1 MAKTHDRTIHGWI
14 AQDPEIREMAEQLAN
29 DPSFQAMAGQ
39 LQKQQQSGQE
49 GAMPNIDPEAY
60 TSAMQNLMNNP
71 QFMQVAE
78 KLGSEMMQDPAM
90 AGLFQ
95 GMGDDT
101 MKQQMEKQMEV
112 LKSDPEI
119 APILREIE
127 EGGMPAMMKY
137 WNDPEMLQ
145 KLGKAMG
152 GGFPQGFQGMAGAMG
167 GGTRTENQETQ
178 EGQGEEE
185 EEEEEEEEDN
195 IISAA
200 SAGDLDAV
208 QAFLE
213 AGADKDMQDSEGR
226 APIHFASGYGEM
238 DIVETLIKKGADLNI
253 LDKNKNTPLHY
264 AAGYGQKECCELLVK
279 NGASV
284 VARNT
289 DGKTPMEVAKL
300 NDQNE
305 VVEVFEQSSFI

>member
-1 MAKTHDRTIHGWI
+1 
-14 AQDPEIREMAEQLAN
+14 MAEQLAN
-29 DPSFQAMAGQ
+29 DPAFKAMAGQ
-39 LQKQQQSGQE
+39 LQKQQEEGKTGQ
-49 GAMPNIDPEAY
+49 MPGLDPESY
-60 TSAMQNLMNNP
+60 THAMQNLMNNP

-95 GMGDDT
+95 GMGDDS
-101 MKQQMEKQMEV
+101 MKQQLEKQMEV
-112 LKSDPEI
+112 LKSDPEV
-119 APILREIE
+119 APILKEIE

-152 GGFPQGFQGMAGAMG
+152 GGFPGGFEGMAGAMG
-167 GGTRTENQETQ
+167 GAARPGSKDPKDED
-178 EGQGEEE
+178 EEE
-185 EEEEEEEEDN
+185 EEEEEAEEEDN

-213 AGADKDMQDSEGR
+213 AGADKDMQDAEGR
-226 APIHFASGYGEM
+226 APIHFASGYGETE
-238 DIVETLIKKGADLNI
+238 IVRTLIEKGADLNI

-279 NGASV
+279 HGASV

-289 DGKTPMEVAKL
+289 DGKIPMEVAKL
-300 NDQNE
+300 NDQSE